1 MNKALIVAMASLVPL
16 AVADEIKLKDGK
28 VYSDCRIDAE
38 TPEFVSVQVKVA
50 GGIWENIT
58 IKRELIASIEKDSP
72 DEIGAAKLK
81 RNYANV
87 DTLSQA
93 SLENVVKDMDAVIK
107 KNPKGLMHDAA
118 TDIKG
123 KAVARL
129 DKLKAEA
136 AAIAEAEAKEAAAVT
151 IRTQYDYEANK
162 LLKKFKALKG
172 SKPFDAMAV
181 YVRLKEGYP
190 GTKAL
195 KDAQADALKL
205 VEDLDKKLNSR
216 IAAKEKFLKQERAA
230 LAKEEEQRRANPDLT
245 REQLK
250 ELRDVFRKKQD
261 AVRDRETK
269 LSEEHRDRRVAAR
282 EKGDRWFEPVS
293 GCLDSMRE
301 IKRLTSS
308 ELERMKGDEPETG
321 AGSEALAK
329 AWALCD
335 EEKFEEAWEV
345 YDEVRAAQVPREY
358 RQELETLIREGV
370 RKQKAAAR
378 EKAKEEARKKRGL
391 PPLKKDKKEQAAKDA
406 PKPEA
411 KDDKAPVKDAK
422 PAKKAK
428 DTKEAKPAKKDEK
441 TEPAKE

>member
-1 MNKALIVAMASLVPL
+1 MNKALIVAMASLIPL

-28 VYSDCRIDAE
+28 VYSGCRIDAE

-72 DEIGAAKLK
+72 DEVGAVKLK

-87 DTLSQA
+87 DTLPQA

-107 KNPKGLMHDAA
+107 KNPKGLMHDVA
-118 TDIKG
+118 TDIKS

-162 LLKKFKALKG
+162 LLKKFNALKAA
-172 SKPFDAMAV
+172 KPFEAMAA
-181 YVRLKEGYP
+181 YDRLKDGYP

-205 VEDLDKKLNSR
+205 VEDLDKKLGAR

-230 LAKEEEQRRANPDLT
+230 LAKEEEQRRANPNLT

-250 ELRDVFRKKQD
+250 ELRDSFRKKQD

-269 LSEEHRDRRVAAR
+269 LTEEHRDRRVAAR
-282 EKGDRWFEPVS
+282 EKGDKWFEPVS
-293 GCLDSMRE
+293 GCIDSMRE
-301 IKRLTSS
+301 LRRLTSS
-308 ELERMKGDEPETG
+308 ALEQLKGEEPETG

-329 AWALCD
+329 AWTLCD

-345 YDEVRAAQVPREY
+345 FAEVRAAQVPREY
-358 RQELETLIREGV
+358 RQELETVIREGV
-370 RKQKAAAR
+370 RKQKAEAR

-391 PPLKKDKKEQAAKDA
+391 PPVKKDKKEDAAKDA

-411 KDDKAPVKDAK
+411 KDDKAPVKKAK
-422 PAKKAK
+422 PAKEAEKA
-428 DTKEAKPAKKDEK
+428 EPAKK
-441 TEPAKE
+441 